1 LTWAYN
7 TQPLTYTQL
16 ILRRFLRHRLA
27 VLGGVVLIGLVLS
40 AVFAPLISPYP
51 VDEQDL
57 FNLTQAPSPQHW
69 LGTDDLGRDLLTR
82 LLHGGR
88 ISLLVGIASSVIS
101 TFIGTLVGA
110 LAGFYGG
117 TLDNVLMRL
126 VDVLLAFPSVF
137 LLLILFSAIGT
148 SLWLV
153 IAFLGAFGWLYLAR
167 VIRGE
172 MLSLREKN
180 FVEAARAQGV
190 SNARLITRHLLPN
203 VTGVLIVNTTLQ
215 IAYNLLA
222 EGTLSFLGFGVP
234 ASTPTWGNI
243 LYAAANY
250 ARSAPWYVL
259 FPGALLT
266 LSILAVNFFGDGLRD
281 ALDPRS

>member
-1 LTWAYN
+1 LTPK
-7 TQPLTYTQL
+7 PLTYTQL

-27 VLGGVVLIGLVLS
+27 VSGGVVLLLFIAS
-40 AVFAPLISPYP
+40 ALFAPLIGPYP
-51 VDEQDL
+51 VDDQDL
-57 FNLTQAPSPQHW
+57 FNITQAPSAAHL

-88 ISLLVGIASSVIS
+88 ISLLVGIASSLIA
-101 TFIGTLVGA
+101 TAIGTIVGA
-110 LAGFYGG
+110 LAGYYSG
-117 TLDNVLMRL
+117 TVDNLLMRL
-126 VDVLLAFPSVF
+126 VDVLLAFPSIF
-137 LLLILFSAIGT
+137 LLLILFSVIGT
-148 SLWLV
+148 SVALV
-153 IAFLGAFGWLYLAR
+153 IGFLGAFGWMYLAR
-167 VIRGE
+167 IIRGE

-190 SNARLITRHLLPN
+190 GSLRLITRHLLPN

-243 LYAAANY
+243 LYSAASY

-266 LSILAVNFFGDGLRD
+266 LSILAVNFLGDGLRD
-281 ALDPRS
+281 ALDPRG